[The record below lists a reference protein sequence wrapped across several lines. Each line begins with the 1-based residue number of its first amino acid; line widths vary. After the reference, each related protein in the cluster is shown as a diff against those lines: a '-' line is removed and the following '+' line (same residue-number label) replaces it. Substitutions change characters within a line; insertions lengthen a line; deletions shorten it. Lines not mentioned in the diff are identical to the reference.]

1 MLVRFAY
8 QYWFNGSNVYQHQ
21 RFPQVTGRHTQREGV
36 RHLIWNHMKIIIISG
51 QGENRE
57 DWNTNSGLDVIME
70 KQDTDILDCVPL
82 IDLSIADWHMSLSFL
97 PFINLRFFSICSQH
111 LIWHSSTYFRY
122 GERRN
127 HLFPIESNLKF
138 HLIKSLLY
146 IIFKFQRS
154 IFFRFFLFNAE
165 WMWVQHQSQSHFIW
179 L

>member
-21 RFPQVTGRHTQREGV
+21 RFPQASETERGGRAFDLKTHENNNNQWSRRKRRRLKHKQRIRRYNG
-36 RHLIWNHMKIIIISG
+36 
-51 QGENRE
+51 
-57 DWNTNSGLDVIME
+57 
-70 KQDTDILDCVPL
+70 DTDILDCVPL

-97 PFINLRFFSICSQH
+97 PFINLRFFF
-111 LIWHSSTYFRY
+111 LDLLPTFDMSSEYIFSLRLTS
-122 GERRN
+122 N

-146 IIFKFQRS
+146 IFYWNFS
-154 IFFRFFLFNAE
+154 VLFFFCFFLLNAE
-165 WMWVQHQSQSHFIW
+165 WMWAQHQSQSQSHFIW